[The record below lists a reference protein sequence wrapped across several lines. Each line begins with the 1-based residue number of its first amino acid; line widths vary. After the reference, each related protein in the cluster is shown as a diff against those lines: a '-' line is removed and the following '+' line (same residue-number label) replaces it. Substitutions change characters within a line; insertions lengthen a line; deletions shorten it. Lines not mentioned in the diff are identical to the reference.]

1 MPSFLKLPIYIGLFI
16 FKEFCEH
23 SFTTTCL
30 GGGSYSHFIDGGSRD
45 VSDLLEA
52 TQGVE
57 GHREMQDCQFHFLA
71 GSASTSY
78 SLMAFPLES
87 PRLTMT

>member
-16 FKEFCEH
+16 FKELCEH

-30 GGGSYSHFIDGGSRD
+30 GGRSYSHFIDGGSRD

-57 GHREMQDCQFHFLA
+57 GHREMQEDCQFHF
-71 GSASTSY
+71 
-78 SLMAFPLES
+78 
-87 PRLTMT
+87 

>member
-1 MPSFLKLPIYIGLFI
+1 MPSFLKLRIYIGLFI
-16 FKEFCEH
+16 FKELSEH

-30 GGGSYSHFIDGGSRD
+30 GGKNYSHFIDGGSGG

-57 GHREMQDCQFHFLA
+57 GLVE
-71 GSASTSY
+71 T
-78 SLMAFPLES
+78 
-87 PRLTMT
+87 